1 MRTVEDFAAP
11 SDSCFGGDMS
21 ERDPTDPEPT
31 LPPGAAELR
40 PHTFRRERPPA
51 KPEPAV
57 PPRSMREL
65 PHLRPQYA
73 DDRRYP

>member
-1 MRTVEDFAAP
+1 MRTVLDFAVP
-11 SDSCFGGDMS
+11 SDPCFLSTMAK
-21 ERDPTDPEPT
+21 RDLIDPEPS
-31 LPPGAAELR
+31 LPSGVPELG

-51 KPEPAV
+51 PQEPAV

-73 DDRRYP
+73 DDRRSP